1 MRLQGGKK
9 ASYLCLL
16 LLEDKLPLSV
26 SSSICCVTAGTR
38 LPLSLPLPLPLP
50 LWKDA
55 ATTTGAADKGLIEA
69 AGFGL
74 GLGLDGLVD
83 EGGTKLLNR
92 FATVGLLAALTLLLP
107 LASPP

>member
-38 LPLSLPLPLPLP
+38 LPLSLPLPLPF
-50 LWKDA
+50 WKDA
-55 ATTTGAADKGLIEA
+55 AATTGAADKGFIEA

-92 FATVGLLAALTLLLP
+92 FAAVGLFAALTLLLL
-107 LASPP
+107 LAPPP